1 VGQLA
6 KLRRVDHPPFCAISN
21 RAQVSNP
28 PHTARLT
35 HHPKN
40 QRGFVLIVM
49 SACMF
54 LLLATIGLAFDL
66 GRVYITRNE
75 AQVFVDAASLAAAQ
89 QMDGT
94 AAGLDRARAA
104 VQRLPNRWN
113 LGTEAFE
120 GLQIEFSP
128 DNEHWQA
135 QPEGQ
140 AKPEGDTPPKDLA
153 GLHFVRVTAP
163 DNHVAIV
170 FLRAVGGPESFTVP
184 ARAVAATNP
193 VRLAE

>member
-113 LGTEAFE
+113 LGTEAFD

-135 QPEGQ
+135 RSEEETQS
-140 AKPEGDTPPKDLA
+140 KDPA